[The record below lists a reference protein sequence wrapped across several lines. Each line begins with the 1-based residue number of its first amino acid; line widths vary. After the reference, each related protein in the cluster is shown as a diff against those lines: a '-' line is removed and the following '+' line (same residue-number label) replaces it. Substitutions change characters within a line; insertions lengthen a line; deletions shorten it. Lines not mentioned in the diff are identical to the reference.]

1 MRQAGVIAAAGV
13 IALQKMIDRL
23 VEDHEKAQELALG
36 LSQIEGIRV
45 EKNPPPS
52 NMIFLSMTDSLG
64 LNASQ
69 LAQILRENGILVGVV
84 DLNRIRLVMHYWI
97 HNDDI
102 SHVIGAVKNAISGQ
116 H

>member
-1 MRQAGVIAAAGV
+1 MRQAGVIAAAGT

-23 VEDHEKAQELALG
+23 VEDHEKARELALG

-52 NMIFLSMTDSLG
+52 NMIFLSITNALG

-69 LAQILRENGILVGVV
+69 LAQKLKENGVLVGVV
-84 DLNRIRLVMHYWI
+84 DVNRLRLVMHYWI
-97 HNDDI
+97 HNDEI
-102 SHVIGAVKNAISGQ
+102 SHVIRAVKKAISG
-116 H
+116 